1 MLVALA
7 FCPAPPLLVPEI
19 ASGAAVELAGVRLAC
34 EAAVQ
39 ALLDENPDEIVVL
52 GAGPGAGSPAVV
64 IEHDGATAGSFAG
77 FGVDLRVGGPG
88 PVALPL
94 ALAVGAWLLD
104 RAATPVRRAY
114 VEIPAGPVADS
125 ADDVLATLGTA
136 LAARRGRV
144 ALLVMGDGSAART
157 PKAPVAYDQR
167 AETYDKGIA
176 AALAAGDATTLLALD
191 AAQAAALAV
200 SGRPAWQVAAG
211 AVLAQTASPPTADL
225 LADQAPYGVGYLVA
239 TWRLGAADT
248 RS

>member
-7 FCPAPPLLVPEI
+7 FCPAPPLLVPEL

-39 ALLDENPDEIVVL
+39 ALLDENPDGIVVL
-52 GAGPGAGSPAVV
+52 GAGPGGAV
-64 IEHDGATAGSFAG
+64 IEHDAAAAGSFAG
-77 FGVDLRVGGPG
+77 FGVDLRVGGPD

-114 VEIPAGPVADS
+114 VEIPSDPGVDG
-125 ADDVLATLGTA
+125 VATLGAA
-136 LAARRGRV
+136 LAARAGRV

-157 PKAPVAYDQR
+157 PKAPAAYDPR
-167 AETYDKGIA
+167 AEAYDANVA
-176 AALAAGDATTLLALD
+176 AALAAGDATALLALD
-191 AAQAAALAV
+191 AAEAASLAA
-200 SGRPAWQVAAG
+200 SGRSAWQVAAS

>member
-114 VEIPAGPVADS
+114 VEIPADPGADGVATFGV
-125 ADDVLATLGTA
+125 ALAT
-136 LAARRGRV
+136 RPGRV

-248 RS
+248 PS

>member
-52 GAGPGAGSPAVV
+52 GAGGDGAAGVDA
-64 IEHDGATAGSFAG
+64 IEHDGAAAGSFAG
-77 FGVDLRVGGPG
+77 YGVELRVGGPG
-88 PVALPL
+88 PVALPS

-104 RAATPVRRAY
+104 RAATTVRRAY
-114 VEIPAGPVADS
+114 VELPPDPGEEAVA
-125 ADDVLATLGTA
+125 AVGAA
-136 LAARRGRV
+136 LAARAGRV
-144 ALLVMGDGSAART
+144 ALLVMGDGSATRT
-157 PKAPVAYDQR
+157 PKAPASYDPRAEAYDAR
-167 AETYDKGIA
+167 IA
-176 AALAAGDATTLLALD
+176 VALKAGDARALLALD
-191 AAQAAALAV
+191 AAEAAALAV

-239 TWRLGAADT
+239 TWRLGT
-248 RS
+248 TSS